1 MKETK
6 KLKDFENEYY
16 SEIKTF
22 PVKKNDLLEFK
33 IQPKILAYEVYLR
46 KFLGDKFA
54 NTESVDD
61 FDSKVKKKVEKLS
74 AESLN
79 NDEFNKIIE
88 DVNNSEFDDNVDMIV
103 KNKGI

>member
-1 MKETK
+1 M
-6 KLKDFENEYY
+6 
-16 SEIKTF
+16 
-22 PVKKNDLLEFK
+22 LEFK

-103 KNKGI
+103 KGGGV

>member
-22 PVKKNDLLEFK
+22 QVKENDLLEFK

-46 KFLGDKFA
+46 KILGDKFA
-54 NTESVDD
+54 SAETFDD
-61 FDSKVKKKVEKLS
+61 FDSKAKKKVEKLS

-103 KNKGI
+103 KDGGV